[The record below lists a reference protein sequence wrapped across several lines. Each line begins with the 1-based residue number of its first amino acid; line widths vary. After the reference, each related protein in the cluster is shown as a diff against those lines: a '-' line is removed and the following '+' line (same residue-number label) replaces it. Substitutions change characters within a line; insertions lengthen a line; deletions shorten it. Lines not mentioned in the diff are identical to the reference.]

1 MSENNSKSYK
11 YISVF
16 AVAILLIDR
25 TIRKVFD
32 IDLMPKYAKLF
43 LIIIALMFGA
53 IYWFKKDKNIA
64 Q

>member
-1 MSENNSKSYK
+1 MSENNSKLYK

-32 IDLMPKYAKLF
+32 IELMPKYAKLF
-43 LIIIALMFGA
+43 
-53 IYWFKKDKNIA
+53 
-64 Q
+64 

>member
-1 MSENNSKSYK
+1 MSENNSKLYK

-32 IDLMPKYAKLF
+32 IELMPKYAKLF
-43 LIIIALMFGA
+43 LIIISLMFGA

-64 Q
+64 K